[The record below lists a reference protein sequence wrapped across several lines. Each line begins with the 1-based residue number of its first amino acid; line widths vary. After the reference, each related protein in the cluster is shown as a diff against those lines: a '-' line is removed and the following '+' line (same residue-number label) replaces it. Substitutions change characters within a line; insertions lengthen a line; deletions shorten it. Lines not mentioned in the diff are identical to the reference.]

1 MGATACCGSV
11 YSTATPNASKLCAM
25 PGIQCFRDLA
35 ALLSYCAELEFK
47 VVAQRYI
54 TRPLVIRRKKVQNCQ
69 HHSLPFA
76 LRRW

>member
-1 MGATACCGSV
+1 MRPHAVALCTAQPPL
-11 YSTATPNASKLCAM
+11 THNKLCAV

-54 TRPLVIRRKKVQNCQ
+54 TRPLVIRRKKVRNC
-69 HHSLPFA
+69 HLHSLLFA